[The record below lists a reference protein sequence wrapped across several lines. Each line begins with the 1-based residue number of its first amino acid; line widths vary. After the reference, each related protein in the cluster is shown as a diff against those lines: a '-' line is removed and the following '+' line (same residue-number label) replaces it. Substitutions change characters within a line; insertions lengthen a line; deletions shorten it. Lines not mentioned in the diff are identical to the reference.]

1 MDRNSKPLPK
11 ESRNLFMVASEESMR
26 RKLELARGVMTLNQ
40 TEQWMF
46 ITKEPMRALSKAT
59 INFPKCSTAG
69 QCLVP
74 IDLPENGDVWQLTHG
89 VKKKI
94 FGEAMI
100 RPAGPDPI
108 NPTSSHTT
116 AGSAGEMPEKKR
128 RTDNTVEPI
137 TFHATPQMAWQEI
150 SNIAGGN
157 NRDPKCVSE
166 LCACD
171 DELAFHCMKLT
182 IPYLGVCFNDIHRDM
197 FGSAWLS
204 ESL

>member
-1 MDRNSKPLPK
+1 
-11 ESRNLFMVASEESMR
+11 MVASEESMR

-69 QCLVP
+69 QCLGP

-108 NPTSSHTT
+108 NPTSSQNT
-116 AGSAGEMPEKKR
+116 AGSAGEMPEKNAGLTTLSNPSPSMLHPRWHGRKSV
-128 RTDNTVEPI
+128 TSPVATIGTQSVSLSCA
-137 TFHATPQMAWQEI
+137 HAMMNLR
-150 SNIAGGN
+150 SIA
-157 NRDPKCVSE
+157 
-166 LCACD
+166 
-171 DELAFHCMKLT
+171 
-182 IPYLGVCFNDIHRDM
+182 
-197 FGSAWLS
+197 
-204 ESL
+204 